1 MDAYV
6 ANISKNSIA
15 FGLRWAVLPGVERTR
30 KEIKKLAQ
38 EAGAASYVSLPN
50 PGDRPKIGTLSDRAY
65 VDKGASRTSA
75 SSAAAILSLAYRDEL
90 KNAIFGI
97 RLTTSRVSLI
107 AFKNGYPLI
116 GYDLV
121 VTVEQIDD
129 KVSSYL
135 QEVGA
140 DEVATVKF
148 YGDAELFAGRVV
160 SAFSKDALFGA
171 VDKKTLASARLRRAK
186 SRLVMWLLILAGL
199 AGAGVAVDHYL
210 TQQQQAAVKAIP
222 VAIDPNALYK
232 QSASAY
238 LAAVG
243 YQSGFVAGTVV
254 GQINR
259 LPVFHAGWRI
269 QSGSCKP
276 TTEAI
281 ACILTWA
288 NTDGGTFQS
297 FGSSGLPGLPAY
309 RTEYKEGMTTLDTL
323 FEIPFKAPRGLKIE
337 HLVTKDQFSISY
349 GSTAQTMKG
358 AGLTVSFTKP
368 TIVALPPTPVGA
380 QPITEAGLKEPVREG
395 SWTMAGDWMFYS
407 SLTNMPANMTLEAID
422 LSVSGE
428 LISMNASGRYY
439 VKN

>member
-1 MDAYV
+1 MDAYI

-140 DEVATVKF
+140 DDVATVKF
-148 YGDAELFAGRVV
+148 YGDADLFAGRVV

-186 SRLVMWLLILAGL
+186 SRLVMWLLVLAGL
-199 AGAGVAVDHYL
+199 AGAAGAVDHYL

-222 VAIDPNALYK
+222 VAIDPNALYR
-232 QSASAY
+232 QSAGAY

-243 YQSGFVAGTVV
+243 YQSGFVAGAIV
-254 GQINR
+254 GQINS
-259 LPVFHAGWRI
+259 LPLFHAGWRI
-269 QSGSCKP
+269 QSGSCKA
-276 TTEAI
+276 TSDAV
-281 ACILTWA
+281 ACVITWA

-297 FGSSGLPGLPAY
+297 FGSSGLPGLRAY
-309 RTEYKEGMTTLDTL
+309 RTEYKESMTTLDTL
-323 FEIPFKAPRGLKIE
+323 FEIPFKAPRGLKVE
-337 HLVTKDQFSISY
+337 HLVSKDQFTLFY
-349 GSTAQTMKG
+349 GSSAQSMTNVGVVM
-358 AGLTVSFTKP
+358 SFAKS
-368 TIVALPPTPVGA
+368 TIVALPPTPAGG
-380 QPITEAGLKEPVREG
+380 QPITESSLKEPVREG
-395 SWTMAGDWMFYS
+395 SWTMAGDWGFYS
-407 SLTNMPANMTLEAID
+407 SLTDMPVNMTLEAVEIN
-422 LSVSGE
+422 VSNDQ
-428 LISMNASGRYY
+428 ISMKASGKYY